1 MSYFILIDT
10 ISTGFMVSL
19 YYMIFGYCLDYI
31 RIVINK
37 SSVVFRYF
45 LVLSLKIKIL
55 KSKNIYICVYMCMYT
70 CVYSTYK
77 LIIT

>member
-19 YYMIFGYCLDYI
+19 YYMIFCYCLDYI

-55 KSKNIYICVYMCMYT
+55 KSKIIYIYVCLYVYVYMCVQY
-70 CVYSTYK
+70 
-77 LIIT
+77 L

>member
-1 MSYFILIDT
+1 MSYFILIDA

-45 LVLSLKIKIL
+45 LVLSLKIIKIL
-55 KSKNIYICVYMCMYT
+55 KSKNIYICVCLYVYVYMCVQY
-70 CVYSTYK
+70 
-77 LIIT
+77 L